1 MQAAWSG
8 APGEQKFVPG
18 SKTPCNRHEHLYRR
32 NNAPCRPQGAE
43 HQAKNQRLR
52 SKAPCSRH
60 EEAQTVF
67 DDDLATIR
75 TDVDHSVGESREI
88 IAGMAESGRLLLVSF
103 TSRGEAIRII
113 NARELT
119 RSERKAYEEERA

>member
-1 MQAAWSG
+1 MTIRFEWDDEKA
-8 APGEQKFVPG
+8 
-18 SKTPCNRHEHLYRR
+18 LR
-32 NNAPCRPQGAE
+32 N
-43 HQAKNQRLR
+43 LR
-52 SKAPCSRH
+52 KHGVSF

-75 TDVDHSVGESREI
+75 ADEDHSVGESREI

-103 TSRGEAIRII
+103 TSRGEAFRII

-119 RSERKAYEEERA
+119 KSERKAYEEERA